1 MFMLPPPGFSSHE
14 RADLSSDIA
23 PGTRL
28 LDSASLLRNTY
39 HVPPPSGNLTA
50 AADIEFI
57 DPAILAVGR
66 GRLHSGME
74 TADFDMRSGFSSQ
87 LKSFEND
94 ARLQL
99 LAQRS
104 LAAQQVNGFHVLMNV
119 NNFSSSLSDPYGI
132 SSRLMDQTQGT
143 GLSPFTQLPR
153 QASPNPLL
161 SNGHWDKWNETQSGN
176 NLGTNQLLRNDR
188 MGFNDNV
195 YSRFEEPKFRRPGP
209 GDQYNRTYGI

>member
-1 MFMLPPPGFSSHE
+1 M
-14 RADLSSDIA
+14 
-23 PGTRL
+23 
-28 LDSASLLRNTY
+28 LDSASLFRNTY
-39 HVPPPSGNLTA
+39 HLPPSSGNLNA

-66 GRLHSGME
+66 GRLHNGME
-74 TADFDMRSGFSSQ
+74 TADYDMRSAFSSQ
-87 LKSFEND
+87 LNSFEND

-104 LAAQQVNGFHVLMNV
+104 MAAQQVNGFHDPRNV
-119 NNFSSSLSDPYGI
+119 NNFSSSLSDSYGI

-143 GLSPFTQLPR
+143 SLSPFTQLPR

-161 SNGHWDKWNETQSGN
+161 NGHWDKWNETQSGN
-176 NLGTNQLLRNDR
+176 TLGITQLLRNER

-195 YSRFEEPKFRRPGP
+195 YSRFEEPKFQRPGP
-209 GDQYNRTYGI
+209 GDQYNRTYRM